1 MAKKAIKIV
10 SIVLGAVII
19 GAIIIGVIFNT
30 GNKEERVINKLDIT
44 ELARPHWSSQDLEN
58 AQIALDFVQK
68 IMNDHDFDYI
78 RTAYKNS
85 SYKQHNRGMAD
96 GIDGVI
102 SYLED
107 FTDQYPNFS
116 YDVKHIYVDGPYV
129 TLHSH
134 GTMSVADRG
143 NPDKG
148 LNIYDTWKVENGML
162 VEHWDSMQ
170 GIDGGVRFFG
180 FLTGGAVKNDNT
192 LF

>member
-1 MAKKAIKIV
+1 MVKNVKKIMLAI
-10 SIVLGAVII
+10 LGTVIL
-19 GAIIIGVIFNT
+19 GSIIIGIIINT
-30 GNKEERVINKLDIT
+30 GRKEDRVISEIDIT
-44 ELARPHWSSQDLEN
+44 ELARSHWSSQDLEN

-78 RTAYKNS
+78 RAVYGNS
-85 SYKQHNRGMAD
+85 PYKQHNRGMKD

-102 SYLED
+102 STLEE
-107 FTDQYPNFS
+107 FTKQYPNFS
-116 YDVKHIYVDGPYV
+116 YDVKHIYVDGPFV

-134 GTMSVADRG
+134 GTLSVNDRG
-143 NPDKG
+143 NPNKG

-162 VEHWDSMQ
+162 VEHWDSIQ
-170 GIDGGVRFFG
+170 GIDSGMRFYG